1 MVQLK
6 NYISQADISE
16 LQNLI
21 IIGDSNELEKLADYI
36 AKTVKPLKIYY
47 ACGNNDIKFLEKGG
61 NGNNEEKYYSADE
74 MKNIDAVIF
83 DKGNEKALNY
93 IESFKPRYLI
103 GRMSESEDYFSV
115 WEVYR
120 KSAEH
125 IYIQQSVS
133 TSELG
138 YEIFEWDREESDIE
152 LSVIIPVYNVE
163 KYLPKCIEELTG
175 WKAEYVEFLFVN
187 DGSTDNSEQLIKKY
201 AKSDKRIKL
210 INKENGGCASARN
223 AGLDSACG
231 RYVGFVDADDFTDEL
246 MFKKFLKRAMLGNYE
261 LTYCGYNEF
270 YEDTGEVL
278 PAKNDC
284 MGEPYKSGTYRTDKI
299 QLLAVNTRVAIWRCL
314 YKKSVLDENN
324 IRFHEDLPMFDDLAF
339 RVEYIF
345 AAKSAVCVPEYLYY
359 YRLGRKGQDV
369 SCTDKR
375 LFVHFDIFRHLDIYT
390 MQYKDKRM
398 ADLLQVVKLHTH
410 RYALDRIDEQ
420 YKKEYKVRAKAQ
432 LRQYAGY
439 FRNVCL
445 ILTYAGKS
453 NLGWFTRLW
462 LGR

>member
-1 MVQLK
+1 MLQLK
-6 NYISQADISE
+6 NYISQIDTSK

-47 ACGNNDIKFLEKGG
+47 ACGNNDVKFFEKS
-61 NGNNEEKYYSADE
+61 GNNQAKYYSADE
-74 MKNIDAVIF
+74 LKNIDAVIF
-83 DKGNEKALNY
+83 DKGNEKALYN
-93 IESFKPRYLI
+93 IEGFKPRYVI
-103 GRMSESEDYFSV
+103 GRMSESEDYFSL

-120 KSAEH
+120 KLAEH

-133 TSELG
+133 MSELG
-138 YEIFEWDREESDIE
+138 YEIFEWDTEEKDIE

-175 WKAEYVEFLFVN
+175 WKAEYIEFLFVN
-187 DGSTDNSEQLIKKY
+187 DGSTDNSAQLIEKY

-210 INKENGGCASARN
+210 INKANGGCASARN
-223 AGLDSACG
+223 AGLDSARG
-231 RYVGFVDADDFTDEL
+231 RYVGFVDADDFIDAL
-246 MFKKFLKRAMLGNYE
+246 MFKKLLKRAMLGNYE
-261 LTYCGYNEF
+261 LTYCGYNEY
-270 YEDTGEVL
+270 YEDTGEAL

-284 MGEPYKSGTYRTDKI
+284 MSEPYRSGTYRTDKI

-324 IRFHEDLPMFDDLAF
+324 IRFHEDLPRFDDLPF
-339 RVEYIF
+339 RMEYIF

-410 RYALDRIDEQ
+410 RYALDRIDRQ

-432 LRQYAGY
+432 LSQYAGY